1 MTHSM
6 KLDWH
11 GGPDDGWWVA
21 LLKDGER
28 VAFMSLDEWKAL
40 GATRQAIEDDAIDRL
55 LLQRGPPLTCVLLR
69 RGPFSESGA
78 SGDSAMTWTRRSC
91 PLIDNGHYRRCRT
104 PGCKARMAASA
115 GDGLGRLIR
124 SNGSSQR
131 ALRQAHPFAEVA
143 RRYGLNSNML
153 LTWRR
158 RERADVNDV
167 GKTVNIVPV
176 RVVEATPTATAT
188 SMGRM
193 EIVLVGG
200 ERILVG
206 ADVDA
211 TALARIVKA
220 LEQR

>member
-1 MTHSM
+1 
-6 KLDWH
+6 
-11 GGPDDGWWVA
+11 
-21 LLKDGER
+21 
-28 VAFMSLDEWKAL
+28 
-40 GATRQAIEDDAIDRL
+40 
-55 LLQRGPPLTCVLLR
+55 
-69 RGPFSESGA
+69 
-78 SGDSAMTWTRRSC
+78 
-91 PLIDNGHYRRCRT
+91 
-104 PGCKARMAASA
+104 MAASA

>member
-1 MTHSM
+1 MM
-6 KLDWH
+6 
-11 GGPDDGWWVA
+11 
-21 LLKDGER
+21 
-28 VAFMSLDEWKAL
+28 
-40 GATRQAIEDDAIDRL
+40 
-55 LLQRGPPLTCVLLR
+55 
-69 RGPFSESGA
+69 
-78 SGDSAMTWTRRSC
+78 WTRRSC

-104 PGCKARMAASA
+104 PGCKGRTAARG
-115 GDGLGRLIR
+115 GDGRGRLIR

-153 LTWRR
+153 FTWRR

>member
-1 MTHSM
+1 MHIALSP
-6 KLDWH
+6 LAPLSL
-11 GGPDDGWWVA
+11 GGP
-21 LLKDGER
+21 
-28 VAFMSLDEWKAL
+28 
-40 GATRQAIEDDAIDRL
+40 
-55 LLQRGPPLTCVLLR
+55 R
-69 RGPFSESGA
+69 RRDTSFAPGA
-78 SGDSAMTWTRRSC
+78 SV
-91 PLIDNGHYRRCRT
+91 
-104 PGCKARMAASA
+104 
-115 GDGLGRLIR
+115 
-124 SNGSSQR
+124 
-131 ALRQAHPFAEVA
+131 AEVA

-153 LTWRR
+153 FTWRR